1 MFSWRC
7 FPFVESAPRAYR
19 LKASNA
25 APLSSTSAGT
35 FPSKSAN
42 PLNVFNVH
50 SEKSVEFSLKG
61 LNRLFDDSE
70 RAALAPVTHRHDA
83 DDCDSH
89 GEQHHRQQPSNTGD
103 CPRQPYFFVP

>member
-35 FPSKSAN
+35 FPVLDQVTDFRTITAWLHGFYSGRRNNTVVDVQAVQRIADKVEEYCRSHRDMALMQAVETTLGGAGRAVGSK
-42 PLNVFNVH
+42 
-50 SEKSVEFSLKG
+50 K
-61 LNRLFDDSE
+61 
-70 RAALAPVTHRHDA
+70 
-83 DDCDSH
+83 
-89 GEQHHRQQPSNTGD
+89 
-103 CPRQPYFFVP
+103 

>member
-1 MFSWRC
+1 MLNDINTLRTDCKSGIEVRTRLLRM
-7 FPFVESAPRAYR
+7 VE
-19 LKASNA
+19 
-25 APLSSTSAGT
+25 
-35 FPSKSAN
+35 SKSAN
-42 PLNVFNVH
+42 PLNVFNGH

-70 RAALAPVTHRHDA
+70 RVALAPVTHRHDA

>member
-35 FPSKSAN
+35 FPGCGSA
-42 PLNVFNVH
+42 PLGNTG
-50 SEKSVEFSLKG
+50 KLI
-61 LNRLFDDSE
+61 
-70 RAALAPVTHRHDA
+70 AALAAILRYLSPLLRGVVFI
-83 DDCDSH
+83 S
-89 GEQHHRQQPSNTGD
+89 QPSLCLGFNVVSVGLGAM
-103 CPRQPYFFVP
+103 RSGKSRFMWRARNAAAGVN